1 MAEWIGRRIKRAH
14 AFKFCG
20 LGADVPL
27 HKRVQTVEDLDAD
40 NVDGDP
46 GPWECEK
53 NSLLLGPTTAQRNV
67 SMQAQ
72 RALWDHADRAVCA
85 AQVREMQ
92 CLAATEGGT
101 PEQQA
106 GPSDGGK
113 ADSAAAAGDGSAGP
127 SHGMQLIFHST
138 SVLFLSRTAPKNPAQ
153 RRHSASF
160 PRRLLQAYTF
170 ET

>member
-72 RALWDHADRAVCA
+72 RALGTMLTVLCALPRCGRCSAWRQRRRAPLSSKPGLLMGERLTQQLR
-85 AQVREMQ
+85 QVM
-92 CLAATEGGT
+92 A
-101 PEQQA
+101 QQA
-106 GPSDGGK
+106 RPMVCS
-113 ADSAAAAGDGSAGP
+113 
-127 SHGMQLIFHST
+127 
-138 SVLFLSRTAPKNPAQ
+138 
-153 RRHSASF
+153 
-160 PRRLLQAYTF
+160 
-170 ET
+170 